1 MGHQVHPFMHCIDK
15 VEPQDSGL
23 YHWRTSSTPKTE
35 HDHLFYL
42 TVEGERSCSRGIV
55 CSFILLMQCPINPA
69 LIGSVVP
76 LQIVDNRMAV
86 ILRRQTDK

>member
-42 TVEGERSCSRGIV
+42 TVEGERSCSRGI
-55 CSFILLMQCPINPA
+55 FLFLYFTFPINPA
-69 LIGSVVP
+69 LIGSVVL